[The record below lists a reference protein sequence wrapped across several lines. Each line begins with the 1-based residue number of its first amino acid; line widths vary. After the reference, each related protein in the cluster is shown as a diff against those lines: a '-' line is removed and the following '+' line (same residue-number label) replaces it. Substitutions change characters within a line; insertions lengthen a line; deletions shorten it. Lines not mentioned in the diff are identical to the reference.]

1 MSTTA
6 FNSSTVNSSVP
17 AVSHNAPVE
26 IRAVFGT
33 MACLPF
39 LCNGVLC
46 VVILRPRSM
55 LSSSYNVLVV
65 VLAITDALT
74 GTLKFELQTHRKINP
89 LQIHRHIITGE
100 LRGRD

>member
-26 IRAVFGT
+26 IRALFGT
-33 MACLPF
+33 IACLSF
-39 LCNGVLC
+39 LCNGVLFAL
-46 VVILRPRSM
+46 ILRARSM
-55 LSSSYNVLVV
+55 LSSSYNVLVL

-74 GTLKFELQTHRKINP
+74 GTLEFELNLNLNLNYRLIGK
-89 LQIHRHIITGE
+89 
-100 LRGRD
+100 